1 MQFTELIQRNKVVS
15 VLIVIVAV
23 ILIVFLSFVLSS
35 GSVQTVPSSF
45 TDARMAASERA
56 TELVTM
62 LSGTNE
68 KIREVKD
75 LVERGSHAQALS
87 IVQGEIAKN
96 KDIRERAVRLALE
109 LEKMARA
116 IADIR
121 SDKAA
126 QIALSATTK
135 ETAVISQ
142 LLSYT
147 NELQNLLVALQ
158 TVMVSS
164 RPDYTDV
171 NKSITIINGAAD
183 EINALSQAYKSEME
197 IFDKIVQGETNSS
210 PSPNL

>member
-1 MQFTELIQRNKVVS
+1 MQFTELIQKNKVVS
-15 VLIVIVAV
+15 VLIA
-23 ILIVFLSFVLSS
+23 ILTVVLIIFLSFVLFS
-35 GSVQTVPSSF
+35 GSAQIVPSSF
-45 TDARMAASERA
+45 TDARIVASDRA

-75 LVERGSHAQALS
+75 LVEKGSHAKALS
-87 IVQGEIAKN
+87 IVQGEMAKN

-126 QIALSATTK
+126 QIALGATTK

-158 TVMVSS
+158 TVVVSS
-164 RPDYTDV
+164 YPDYTEV
-171 NKSITIINGAAD
+171 NKSIGIINSAAD
-183 EINALSQAYKSEME
+183 EINAFNQAYKSEME
-197 IFDKIVQGETNSS
+197 KFDQIVQGETAS
-210 PSPNL
+210 PSPNF